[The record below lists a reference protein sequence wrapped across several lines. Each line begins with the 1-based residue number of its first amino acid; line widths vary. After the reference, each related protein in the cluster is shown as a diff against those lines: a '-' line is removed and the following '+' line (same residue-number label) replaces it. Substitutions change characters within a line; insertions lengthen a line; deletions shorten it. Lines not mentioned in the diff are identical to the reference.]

1 MPEKN
6 IVSFE
11 KAMERIEEIVSLLEN
26 GKSSLDESLSLF
38 EEATKLCAYC
48 NQKLDDAQ
56 KKVEQFSIVNIVP
69 TPVSA
74 FRRSPFVII

>member
-1 MPEKN
+1 MSEKN

-48 NQKLDDAQ
+48 NKKLDDAQ
-56 KKVEQFSIVNIVP
+56 KKVEQFTMVKIS
-69 TPVSA
+69 SEDK
-74 FRRSPFVII
+74 

>member
-1 MPEKN
+1 MAEKN
-6 IVSFE
+6 TVSFE

-38 EEATKLCAYC
+38 EEATKLCSYC

-56 KKVEQFSIVNIVP
+56 KKVEQFSVVKI
-69 TPVSA
+69 SCEDK
-74 FRRSPFVII
+74 

>member
-6 IVSFE
+6 VISFE
-11 KAMERIEEIVSLLEN
+11 KAMERIEEIVSLLES

-56 KKVEQFSIVNIVP
+56 KKVEQFSIVKI
-69 TPVSA
+69 SGEDK
-74 FRRSPFVII
+74 